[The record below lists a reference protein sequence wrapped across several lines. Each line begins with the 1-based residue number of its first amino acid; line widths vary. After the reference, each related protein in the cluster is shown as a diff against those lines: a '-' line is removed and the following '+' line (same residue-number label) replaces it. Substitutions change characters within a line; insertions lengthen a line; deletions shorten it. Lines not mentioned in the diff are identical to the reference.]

1 MRNTARYFLIPLL
14 LLLVA
19 GCAKKDNS
27 VAPDIEAPVI
37 TVLLPVADDTVGIA
51 TVGVVLTVTDDI
63 EVQSVQ
69 LLIDGVPADTVYAA
83 PFQSSLDISML
94 PYGPHTLLVRAF
106 DATGK
111 SAEKSVSFVKGI
123 KSVEALVRYT
133 LCEIV
138 TSGNCTPCVPADS
151 IYHEGTNNAFYQDR
165 VVTIK
170 YHAYFPPPP
179 DNLWLASKDICRPR
193 LEYLFIPPG
202 MQSASS
208 PNAWVSGTKA
218 GSSAPNW
225 LRLIDDDL
233 KTPPEAK
240 FELSKKDSAGKIH
253 LTIKATGLASSSF
266 NDLRLHTVLT
276 ETDIMYTG
284 TNGVPIHYDVMR
296 TMLPG
301 PEGESIALA
310 DGQTKTFSR
319 EITIDPTW
327 IAEHCYAVVFVQSNG
342 SKHVLQAGKIKL
354 R

>member
-1 MRNTARYFLIPLL
+1 MRNTASYFLVPLL

-51 TVGVVLTVTDDI
+51 TVGVVLNVTDDI
-63 EVQSVQ
+63 EVQSVRF
-69 LLIDGVPADTVYAA
+69 LIDGVPADTVYAA
-83 PFQSSLDISML
+83 PFQSSLDISLL

-111 SAEKSVSFVKGI
+111 SSEKSVSFVKGI
-123 KSVEALVRYT
+123 KSVEAVVRYT

-138 TSGNCTPCVPADS
+138 TSANCVPCVGADS
-151 IYHEGTNNAFYQDR
+151 IYHEGTNNAFYKER
-165 VVTIK
+165 VITVK

-179 DNLWLASKDICRPR
+179 DNLWLASQTICRPR
-193 LEYLFIPPG
+193 LEYLFVPPG

-208 PNAWVSGTKA
+208 PNGWVSGTKA

-225 LRLIDDDL
+225 LQLISDDL
-233 KTPPEAK
+233 KAPPEAK
-240 FELSKKDSAGKIH
+240 FELSKKDSAGKTYV
-253 LTIKATGLASSSF
+253 TIKVTGLASSSF
-266 NDLRLHTVLT
+266 NDLRLHTVVT
-276 ETDIMYTG
+276 ETDIMYKG

-301 PEGESIALA
+301 PEGESLSLA
-310 DGQTKTFSR
+310 DGQTKVFTR
-319 EITIDPTW
+319 EITLDPSW
-327 IAEHCYAVVFVQSNG
+327 APGNCSVVVFVQSNG
-342 SKHVLQAGKIKL
+342 SKHVLQAGRIAL